1 MSEFDKLMT
10 KRFGAYADS
19 LSRDLVLASLGG
31 RTVRDAIEAGVDPK
45 QVWHAVCEAAEV
57 PARER

>member
-1 MSEFDKLMT
+1 MSEFDKLMS

-31 RTVRDAIEAGVDPK
+31 RTVREAIEAGVDPK
-45 QVWHAVCEAAEV
+45 HVWRAVCDAAEV